1 MYTEEYN
8 SGPLY
13 IEALVNTSMITD
25 PLFSFYM
32 TLGDEETY
40 VDIGYMDESA
50 FLGGSSSA
58 AGLIWIPM
66 PETEIL
72 FWYAFASALRFGEAD
87 DKNSISYTFDEYIP
101 AIFDTGTSL
110 VLVPNSI
117 ARDFFGRLLKGQRFV
132 QINGMY
138 QISCA
143 NKGEFESVYIM
154 IEGYW
159 LEFHP
164 EDYVLEIT
172 QEGVTGCLLGF
183 GASDAPYWL
192 LGDVFLR
199 GYYSVHDQAN
209 DRIGFAPHATSN
221 KKIITEGTNPE
232 KTYKKTFRNILNVL
246 D

>member
-1 MYTEEYN
+1 MSRSMYDVNYT

-13 IEALVNTSMITD
+13 IEALYNTSMISEL
-25 PLFSFYM
+25 LFSVYM
-32 TLGDEETY
+32 TLDDEETY
-40 VDIGYMDESA
+40 IDIGYMDETA
-50 FLGGSSSA
+50 FLGGSAEA

-72 FWYAFASALRFGEAD
+72 FWYAFASALRFGDGENAV
-87 DKNSISYTFDEYIP
+87 SYTFNEYYP

-117 ARDFFGRLLKGQRFV
+117 APDFFGRLLKGQRYV
-132 QINGMY
+132 AINGMY
-138 QISCA
+138 QFSCA
-143 NKGEFESVYIM
+143 NKDEFESIFIM

-164 EDYVLEIT
+164 EDYIIEIT
-172 QEGVTGCLLGF
+172 NEGVTGCLLGF
-183 GASDAPYWL
+183 GASDMPYWL

-221 KKIITEGTNPE
+221 KKIITEGINPE
-232 KTYKKTFRNILNVL
+232 KTYK
-246 D
+246 